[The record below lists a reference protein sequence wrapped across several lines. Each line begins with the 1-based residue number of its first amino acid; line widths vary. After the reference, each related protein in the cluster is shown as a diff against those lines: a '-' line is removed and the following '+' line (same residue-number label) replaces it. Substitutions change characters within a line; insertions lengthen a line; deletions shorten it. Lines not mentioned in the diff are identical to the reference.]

1 VGRLSVIA
9 LFLNWFRHLS
19 RPFSSHLLG
28 PETIT
33 CSAIA
38 WLCLIADWGF
48 LRILCGKFLRPNDPL
63 YSPPKMA
70 RVEAAPE
77 QGNKARRKSIMTED
91 IGDWFKAR
99 FPKLYKVMSW
109 IILPLAYVA
118 VSSLADNGNIQ
129 AIPAAILRYI
139 VIAPAFIQI
148 FWTPVADLNKLI
160 SAVSDKTA
168 QPEFR
173 YT

>member
-1 VGRLSVIA
+1 
-9 LFLNWFRHLS
+9 
-19 RPFSSHLLG
+19 
-28 PETIT
+28 
-33 CSAIA
+33 
-38 WLCLIADWGF
+38 
-48 LRILCGKFLRPNDPL
+48 
-63 YSPPKMA
+63 MA